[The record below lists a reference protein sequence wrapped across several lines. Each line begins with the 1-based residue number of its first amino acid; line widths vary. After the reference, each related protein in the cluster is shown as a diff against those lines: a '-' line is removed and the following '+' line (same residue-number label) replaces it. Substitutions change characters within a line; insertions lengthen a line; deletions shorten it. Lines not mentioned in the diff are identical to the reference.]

1 MAKQLK
7 WMGFVLVFLIAI
19 YAINSTQ
26 QKKYNAKSDLIFDI
40 DRDDVF
46 ALEISTASEYLKLK
60 YDGETWS
67 IDAHD
72 SLTVKTNTIG
82 SFFNTMISLKKTSL
96 VSKNPEN
103 WDKFMVGDSTG
114 THLKFID
121 YNNEMLSKIVVGRSN
136 AEWSTSNIRIGD
148 SPEVY
153 HTSEN
158 VSWQINPSP
167 SYWGEVVEPDSANL
181 FDSN

>member
-121 YNNEMLSKIVVGRSN
+121 YNNETLSKIVVGRSN

-158 VSWQINPSP
+158 VSWQINLSP
-167 SYWGEVVEPDSANL
+167 TYWGEVVEPDSANL

>member
-67 IDAHD
+67 PVDLLAPITKEDLEDRLDVSLPRD
-72 SLTVKTNTIG
+72 SE
-82 SFFNTMISLKKTSL
+82 
-96 VSKNPEN
+96 VSSVPDLNIEIYFDHMKITDPLQPPE
-103 WDKFMVGDSTG
+103 KPF
-114 THLKFID
+114 
-121 YNNEMLSKIVVGRSN
+121 E
-136 AEWSTSNIRIGD
+136 
-148 SPEVY
+148 
-153 HTSEN
+153 
-158 VSWQINPSP
+158 
-167 SYWGEVVEPDSANL
+167 
-181 FDSN
+181 

>member
-7 WMGFVLVFLIAI
+7 WMGFRSGLFIAI

-82 SFFNTMISLKKTSL
+82 SFFNTMISLKKRHWFQKS
-96 VSKNPEN
+96 
-103 WDKFMVGDSTG
+103 
-114 THLKFID
+114 
-121 YNNEMLSKIVVGRSN
+121 
-136 AEWSTSNIRIGD
+136 
-148 SPEVY
+148 
-153 HTSEN
+153 
-158 VSWQINPSP
+158 
-167 SYWGEVVEPDSANL
+167 
-181 FDSN
+181 

>member
-1 MAKQLK
+1 MF
-7 WMGFVLVFLIAI
+7 WSFLLAI

-96 VSKNPEN
+96 VSKIL
-103 WDKFMVGDSTG
+103 KIG
-114 THLKFID
+114 TNLWLVIQR
-121 YNNEMLSKIVVGRSN
+121 E
-136 AEWSTSNIRIGD
+136 RI
-148 SPEVY
+148 
-153 HTSEN
+153 
-158 VSWQINPSP
+158 
-167 SYWGEVVEPDSANL
+167 
-181 FDSN
+181 